1 MRESVPLWTNV
12 VLIFFF
18 WMFNFISSE
27 VTPEIYE
34 QSFVDNKWSCWSLYS
49 VFYLCHEDFFT
60 RTSRTILIIVPL
72 IFQGSILAFIY
83 ALNGE
88 TSNRGIIIWSAIVAF
103 VSSYIIEFL
112 MGKFLLSPVYGE
124 EL

>member
-18 WMFNFISSE
+18 CMFNFISSE

-34 QSFVDNKWSCWSLYS
+34 QSFIDNKWSCWSLYS

-124 EL
+124 